1 MVRRR
6 EMMKMKDADRYIWL
20 IANMSLV
27 EDEAKRWRPAKDKP
41 LLRHLQDFVDQELTK
56 TTSDFIARQRAMLND
71 A

>member
-27 EDEAKRWRPAKDKP
+27 EYEAKRWRPAKDKP